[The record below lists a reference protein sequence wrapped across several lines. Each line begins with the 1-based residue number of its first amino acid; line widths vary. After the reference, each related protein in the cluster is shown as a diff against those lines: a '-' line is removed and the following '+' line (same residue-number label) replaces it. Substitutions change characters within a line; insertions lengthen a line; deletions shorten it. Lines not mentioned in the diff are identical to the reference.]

1 MKNALDM
8 LIGTDGRPEFR
19 EFVGRLLDGDR
30 RFLLRNDL
38 LLLYEE
44 FRDGAPVALNGG
56 PSVSSFL
63 ARVQEMVIRE
73 SSIVAVHRYAIARYR
88 FYIIHRDCIDADE
101 ITVGE
106 YWISGTDSRSAW
118 RPFPGGSV

>member
-1 MKNALDM
+1 M
-8 LIGTDGRPEFR
+8 LIGTDGRPGFR
-19 EFVGRLLDGDR
+19 NSSAGCWMETA
-30 RFLLRNDL
+30 FLLRNDL

-88 FYIIHRDCIDADE
+88 FYIYTAIASTR
-101 ITVGE
+101 
-106 YWISGTDSRSAW
+106 
-118 RPFPGGSV
+118 